1 MTKPY
6 EMTVVDVREMNLRE
20 ELYDYLA
27 DRFEISNDG
36 YYRFN
41 LHDTYMNQEFKNE
54 LILNLGNIGLDLNQQ
69 YILLHFDW

>member
-6 EMTVVDVREMNLRE
+6 EMTVVNVREMRLRE

-27 DRFEISNDG
+27 DRFEISNGG
-36 YYRFN
+36 YYRFYTG
-41 LHDTYMNQEFKNE
+41 DDYMDKYFKNE
-54 LILNLGNIGLDLNQQ
+54 LILNLGNIGIDLNQQ